1 LNEQNAVNSSG
12 QNNSNAPSPDE
23 WQDHF
28 RGFDSCEFVKL
39 CLDRATRGISC
50 LPQERDADPIAILRP
65 KNSPIG
71 KPGRRKQ
78 QKKTPSD
85 AGARSQRLGSASNP
99 RRSTVHSLR
108 HVPSIAIIGA
118 GRQAMSNLTRLSV
131 RHSFGMAAT
140 FPLVAT
146 NGFLFF
152 PGAQRPH

>member
-1 LNEQNAVNSSG
+1 MVPNPPAQSGLNKQNAVNSSG

-78 QKKTPSD
+78 QKKLLQMQALD
-85 AGARSQRLGSASNP
+85 RSG
-99 RRSTVHSLR
+99 
-108 HVPSIAIIGA
+108 
-118 GRQAMSNLTRLSV
+118 
-131 RHSFGMAAT
+131 
-140 FPLVAT
+140 
-146 NGFLFF
+146 
-152 PGAQRPH
+152 